1 MIKLKKYTDSQI
13 DTCMEAI
20 YNNCNDSKF
29 EWRGE
34 SLQRYANTPD
44 KIYLIRYLNENGYII
59 SKETDGIPSYIKLT
73 PQGLNYFNMR
83 EENERIKNNAK
94 TAKMQAIISNVI
106 AVIAMIIS
114 VIALFK

>member
-1 MIKLKKYTDSQI
+1 MKKYTDSQI
-13 DTCMEAI
+13 DTCMETI

-34 SLQRYANTPD
+34 SLERYVNTPD

-73 PQGLNYFNMR
+73 SAGLSYFKIR
-83 EENERIKNNAK
+83 EDIKTTKNDSK
-94 TAKMQAIISNVI
+94 FSKITSIIAIVI
-106 AVIAMIIS
+106 AIASIITQ
-114 VIALFK
+114 IIFR